1 VFRLDSSFLSI
12 SCISIICAVSREF
25 LYSCS
30 KNSIIDGF
38 CFLCGLEVFSI
49 NILLL
54 KPIRNRMTS
63 NSIRVKPFS
72 LLLALFFFCIDIIW
86 RGLWIGFLGFTWFY

>member
-1 VFRLDSSFLSI
+1 VFRLDCSFLPI

-30 KNSIIDGF
+30 KKSIIAGF

-54 KPIRNRMTS
+54 SPIRNRMTS
-63 NSIRVKPFS
+63 NSIRVKPCS
-72 LLLALFFFCIDIIW
+72 LLLVLYFC
-86 RGLWIGFLGFTWFY
+86 